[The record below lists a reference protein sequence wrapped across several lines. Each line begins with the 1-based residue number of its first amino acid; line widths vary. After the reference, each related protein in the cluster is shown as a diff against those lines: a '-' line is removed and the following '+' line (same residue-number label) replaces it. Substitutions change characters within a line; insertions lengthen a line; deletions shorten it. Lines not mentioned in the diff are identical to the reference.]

1 MLIPESV
8 FKSEFGGVRRQLGLG
23 ELIDIKARYGM
34 SLAAIVQRALHL
46 KLIGEDQYREF
57 QRRRSVGGW
66 RKDEPGRFVGRESS
80 SRFEQLVLR
89 AAAEEG
95 ELATEIGTLF
105 CAGCDCMV
113 SAEGLP
119 ELIRVAQI
127 SRTLELISLQSISAK
142 QPPTRQTV

>member
-1 MLIPESV
+1 MPPGIEHKSEEKFCHRFAGAMLIPESV

-89 AAAEEG
+89 AAAEEIISG
-95 ELATEIGTLF
+95 SKAAALLKRRLSDVRAVLTE
-105 CAGCDCMV
+105 
-113 SAEGLP
+113 
-119 ELIRVAQI
+119 VA
-127 SRTLELISLQSISAK
+127 
-142 QPPTRQTV
+142 

>member
-89 AAAEEG
+89 AAAEEIISG
-95 ELATEIGTLF
+95 SKAAALLKRRLSDVRAVLTE
-105 CAGCDCMV
+105 
-113 SAEGLP
+113 
-119 ELIRVAQI
+119 VA
-127 SRTLELISLQSISAK
+127 
-142 QPPTRQTV
+142 